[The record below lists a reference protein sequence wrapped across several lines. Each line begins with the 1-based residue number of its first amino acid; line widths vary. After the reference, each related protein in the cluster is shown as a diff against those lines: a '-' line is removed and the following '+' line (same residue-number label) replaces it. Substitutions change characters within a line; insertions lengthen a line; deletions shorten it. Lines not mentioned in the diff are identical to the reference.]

1 MEKPTLINLPKILDP
16 RGNLTF
22 VEGQNH
28 IPFDIKR
35 VYWVYDVPGG
45 ETRGGH
51 AFKEQDEF
59 IICLSGSFDVIIDT
73 GEEIVKHS
81 LNRSY
86 YGVYI
91 PAGVWRHVENFS
103 TTAVE
108 NSVETVEKPITKQV
122 LHTFHRVFNRWKS
135 GASSTLCI
143 NSAVSTR
150 WKRHLHFWRILP
162 GKLVKL
168 PPHAPKSCK
177 KR

>member
-1 MEKPTLINLPKILDP
+1 MSPWGKTCGICGK
-16 RGNLTF
+16 F
-22 VEGQNH
+22 VNSVREQGGKAAEIGI
-28 IPFDIKR
+28 IPDDSA
-35 VYWVYDVPGG
+35 VYPG
-45 ETRGGH
+45 
-51 AFKEQDEF
+51 
-59 IICLSGSFDVIIDT
+59 C
-73 GEEIVKHS
+73 
-81 LNRSY
+81 Y
-86 YGVYI
+86 
-91 PAGVWRHVENFS
+91 VENFS

-108 NSVETVEKPITKQV
+108 NSVETVEKPINKQV

-150 WKRHLHFWRILP
+150 CKRHLHFWRILP